1 MTTAAERIASI
12 DNLPA
17 PELCLVTLDT
27 LEQLVGILNQETTLL
42 RAGKARDA
50 ATLTPQKT
58 ELAQSYMGY
67 ARAVQR
73 QQQRLSVAAPR
84 ELALLK
90 GAHERLATQMA
101 DNLRVIATAR
111 KVTEDLLTDVA
122 VAVAATERPR
132 TYGPAGTMPP
142 VPTAPAKGLSINRS
156 L

>member
-1 MTTAAERIASI
+1 MSNAAERIASI

-17 PELCLVTLDT
+17 PDLCLVTLQT
-27 LEQLVGILNQETTLL
+27 LEQLVGVLNQETTLL
-42 RAGKARDA
+42 RAGRAREA
-50 ATLTPQKT
+50 TTLTAQKT

-73 QQQRLSVAAPR
+73 QQQRLAAGAPR

-101 DNLRVIATAR
+101 ENLRVIATAR

-122 VAVAATERPR
+122 MAVAATERPR

-142 VPTAPAKGLSINRS
+142 IPPAPAKGLSINRS

>member
-1 MTTAAERIASI
+1 MSNAAERLASM

-17 PELCLVTLDT
+17 AELCTVTLAT
-27 LEQLVGILNQETTLL
+27 LEQLVGVINQETTLL

-58 ELAQSYMGY
+58 ELAQSYMGL
-67 ARAVQR
+67 ARSVQR
-73 QQQRLSVAAPR
+73 QQQRLAVGAPR

-90 GAHERLATQMA
+90 AAHERLATQMA

-122 VAVAATERPR
+122 VAVAASERPR

-142 VPTAPAKGLSINRS
+142 MAPAPAKGLSINRS